1 MNQLIV
7 VLTFISLW
15 LMGCSNYRQEVLEPS
30 DILQDEGIL
39 MESPEL
45 EPSITNSNERSE
57 EGIFILTMDKDLFY
71 LDPSLSQYKLSDQV
85 AYFDYDVQT
94 HSIKV
99 QKKDGRWVV
108 WFLDKMKPEL
118 VPNAADM
125 KLLGKAREIVYSGVD
140 NEGLYLLKEGE
151 SSQLFTGAVKLFDTT
166 LNGQLIIVQDQDD
179 TLRVID
185 DNGKVVYEREAVV
198 AYRIDKESQAMMVWS
213 ENQGVILKLYEDSV
227 TTYKII
233 NDLTDWLMFPTYSGN
248 FETMA
253 QLSDL
258 NLETGIGTLN
268 VNSTLSDERYEI
280 SDVLNYDIMRD
291 GSYIFYLTDKRELY
305 GLDVESGDITFLG
318 AAVGQM
324 NLERDL
330 NCVTYKSND
339 VLYLIDENHQ
349 VQVIAED
356 VYQYE
361 YNGKYFAYTNSIND
375 LYLESHGI
383 VFKVDEAVNQ
393 FALGTHGVYYH
404 KQGQIIYKP
413 FDGTKE
419 VIVDSN
425 DNYKNVFFANH
436 QMYQKDTDL
445 NSIFGY
451 WVVEVENQMIL
462 YFFDEAG
469 KIEMIQQINDQ
480 WSYLTGQYEV
490 MHTGETMIS
499 LYTKYINESE
509 RYLSLSLLDSNT
521 LQIADNDQI
530 YEAISISEQEA
541 MTMIQGSNQSLDE

>member
-1 MNQLIV
+1 
-7 VLTFISLW
+7 
-15 LMGCSNYRQEVLEPS
+15 MGCSNYCQEVLEPS

-45 EPSITNSNERSE
+45 EPSIANSNERNE
-57 EGIFILTMDKDLFY
+57 EGIFILTLDNDLFY

-85 AYFDYDVQT
+85 DYFDYDVQT
-94 HSIKV
+94 HSIEV

-118 VPNAADM
+118 VPNAADV
-125 KLLGKAREIVYSGVD
+125 KLLGETREIVYSGID
-140 NEGLYLLKEGE
+140 NENLYLLKEGA
-151 SSQLFTGAVKLFDTT
+151 STPLFTGTVKLFDTT
-166 LNGQLIIVQDQDD
+166 LNGQLVIVQDQDD

-185 DNGKVVYEREAVV
+185 DNGKVVYEREAVL

-258 NLETGIGTLN
+258 NLETGIGTLS

-291 GSYIFYLTDKRELY
+291 GSYVFYLTDKRELY
-305 GLDVESGDITFLG
+305 GLDVESGDITFL
-318 AAVGQM
+318 ATAVGQI

-330 NCVTYKSND
+330 NCATYKSND
-339 VLYLIDENHQ
+339 VLYLIDEDHQ
-349 VQVIAED
+349 VQVVAED

-361 YNGKYFAYTNSIND
+361 YNGMYFAYTNSIND
-375 LYLESHGI
+375 LYLESQGI
-383 VFKVDEAVNQ
+383 VLKVDEGVNQ
-393 FALGTHGVYYH
+393 FALGTHGVYYQ

-413 FDGTKE
+413 FDGAKE

-425 DNYKNVFFANH
+425 DNYKNIFFANH
-436 QMYQKDTDL
+436 QMYQKDANL

-451 WVVEVENQMIL
+451 WMVEIENQTML
-462 YFFDEAG
+462 YFFDEVG
-469 KIEMIQQINDQ
+469 KIEVIQRRDEQ

-490 MHTGETMIS
+490 MHTGGGMIS
-499 LYTKYINESE
+499 LYTKYVNESD
-509 RYLSLSLLDSNT
+509 RYLSLSLLDANT
-521 LQIADNDQI
+521 LQIADNDQV
-530 YEAISISEQEA
+530 YEAISISEEEA
-541 MTMIQGSNQSLDE
+541 MTMIQSANQILDE

>member
-1 MNQLIV
+1 
-7 VLTFISLW
+7 
-15 LMGCSNYRQEVLEPS
+15 MGCSNYRQEVLEPS

-45 EPSITNSNERSE
+45 EPSIANSNERNE
-57 EGIFILTMDKDLFY
+57 EGIFILTIDNDLFY

-99 QKKDGRWVV
+99 QKMDGRWVV
-108 WFLDKMKPEL
+108 WFLDKIKPEL
-118 VPNAADM
+118 VPNAADV
-125 KLLGKAREIVYSGVD
+125 KLLGEAREIIYLGID
-140 NEGLYLLKEGE
+140 NENLYLLKEGE
-151 SSQLFTGAVKLFDTT
+151 PIHLFTGAVKLFDTT
-166 LNGQLIIVQDQDD
+166 LNGQLVIVQDQDD
-179 TLRVID
+179 TLTVID

-233 NDLTDWLMFPTYSGN
+233 NDLTDWLMFPTYSEN

-258 NLETGIGTLN
+258 NFETGIGTLS
-268 VNSTLSDERYEI
+268 VNSTLSDEPYEI
-280 SDVLNYDIMRD
+280 SNVLNYDIMRD
-291 GSYIFYLTDKRELY
+291 GSYVFYLTDKRELY
-305 GLDVESGDITFLG
+305 GLDVESGDVTFLG
-318 AAVGQM
+318 ASVGQM
-324 NLERDL
+324 NLERNL
-330 NCVTYKSND
+330 NCATYKSND

-349 VQVIAED
+349 VQVVVED

-375 LYLESHGI
+375 LYLESQGI
-383 VFKVDEAVNQ
+383 VLKVDEGVDQ
-393 FALGTHGVYYH
+393 FALGTQGVYYH

-413 FDGTKE
+413 FDGAKE

-425 DNYKNVFFANH
+425 DNYKNIFFANH
-436 QMYQKDTDL
+436 QMYQKDANL

-451 WVVEVENQMIL
+451 WMVERENQTML
-462 YFFDEAG
+462 YFFDEVG
-469 KIEMIQQINDQ
+469 KIEVIQRRDEQ

-490 MHTGETMIS
+490 MHTGGGMIS
-499 LYTKYINESE
+499 LYTKYVNESD
-509 RYLSLSLLDSNT
+509 RYLNLSLLDANT
-521 LQIADNDQI
+521 LQIADNDQV
-530 YEAISISEQEA
+530 YKAISISEEEA
-541 MTMIQGSNQSLDE
+541 MTMIQSANQIVDE